1 MSWQVVAGRRLGGW
15 CSWGL
20 CRLGMKQPG
29 RVSIGKVGVRDGGAG
44 KTKGRGFAQI
54 LGLQLEDK
62 VEKSQGMVLGK

>member
-1 MSWQVVAGRRLGGW
+1 
-15 CSWGL
+15 
-20 CRLGMKQPG
+20 MKQPG